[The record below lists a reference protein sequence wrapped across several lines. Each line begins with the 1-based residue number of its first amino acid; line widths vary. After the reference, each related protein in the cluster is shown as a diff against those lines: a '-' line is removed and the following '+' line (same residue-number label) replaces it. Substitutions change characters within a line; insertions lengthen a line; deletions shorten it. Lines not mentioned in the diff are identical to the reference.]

1 MYYETWF
8 KMNDQDLEFI
18 NTQTRLE
25 KFRNFF
31 NNHIKKIIFIIT
43 FIIILLIIFFSFT
56 KIKKDKKIEISEN
69 YKYLTLNIN
78 TINKTEVMDGL
89 REIILKRDTTYSP
102 LALYY
107 MIDNN
112 LISSVEEVNEYFDI
126 LINETDLKEE
136 IRLLNIYKKGL
147 YNSNFSNED
156 KLLEILK
163 PLLNKDNEWKSHSQY
178 LMAEFY
184 YFKKN
189 MAKAKEFYEKI
200 LLDKNLID
208 PIKLEVQK
216 RLQRDFSD

>member
-43 FIIILLIIFFSFT
+43 FLIILLIIFFSFT
-56 KIKKDKKIEISEN
+56 KIKDKKIEISEN

-178 LMAEFY
+178 LLAEFY

>member
-163 PLLNKDNEWKSHSQY
+163 PLLDKDNEWKSHSQY

>member
-163 PLLNKDNEWKSHSQY
+163 PLLDKDNEWKSHSQY
-178 LMAEFY
+178 LLAEFY

>member
-1 MYYETWF
+1 
-8 KMNDQDLEFI
+8 MNDQDLEFI

-89 REIILKRDTTYSP
+89 RKIILKRDTTYSP

-163 PLLNKDNEWKSHSQY
+163 PLLDKDNEWKSHSQY
-178 LMAEFY
+178 LLAEFY

>member
-1 MYYETWF
+1 
-8 KMNDQDLEFI
+8 MNDQDLEFI

-163 PLLNKDNEWKSHSQY
+163 PLLVKDNEWKSHSQY
-178 LMAEFY
+178 LLAEFY